1 MADSSNWRV
10 RAPANTSS
18 EARPTNCRA
27 EDVKVHRPE
36 RQIEE
41 SPETLEAIAEGRR
54 VYLGNLLYTTTPD
67 SINEFLT
74 RNGVASVTNVHISI
88 VLSRVVAQDICFIDF
103 AEKEVADKAMQ
114 YLVGRLNVVL
124 VDQKGTGPNDALR
137 NFQVSKAR
145 EEGRWLF
152 VGGLPRMLDQTE
164 NELEI
169 RSIFER
175 FKIDGVSKRVCPR
188 DNNLDN
194 RRNFCF
200 VNFVSR
206 EEAGEAVRAVDGV
219 DYRDALLKVSMSISK
234 SQRDRTSDRGMGMG
248 MGIGMGS
255 ERNSR
260 WG

>member
-1 MADSSNWRV
+1 M
-10 RAPANTSS
+10 
-18 EARPTNCRA
+18 
-27 EDVKVHRPE
+27 
-36 RQIEE
+36 
-41 SPETLEAIAEGRR
+41 
-54 VYLGNLLYTTTPD
+54 
-67 SINEFLT
+67 
-74 RNGVASVTNVHISI
+74 NGIASVTNVHISI

-114 YLVGRLNVVL
+114 YLVARLNVVL

-145 EEGRWLF
+145 EEGRRLF

-200 VNFVSR
+200 VDFVSR
-206 EEAGEAVRAVDGV
+206 EKAGEAVRAVDGV